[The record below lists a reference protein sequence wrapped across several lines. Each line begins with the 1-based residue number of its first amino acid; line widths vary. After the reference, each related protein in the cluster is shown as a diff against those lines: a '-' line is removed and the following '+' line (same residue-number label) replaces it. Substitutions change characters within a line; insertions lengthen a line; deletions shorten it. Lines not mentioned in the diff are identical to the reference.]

1 MQVLNFVPEDY
12 AQGKRA
18 RHANLLSALLAAAVL
33 VPLVA
38 LSVCLSLASDRVES
52 RRQEIERREA
62 EAAAGFARWEGIKQ
76 RRDAVLERAS
86 RSARLLIGVS
96 RSRVVAEVVRAL
108 PAHTT
113 LSSLSIEER
122 TVKTIVSA
130 QPNGAPGQ
138 PLPVAATAGGN
149 RPAAT
154 ATKQIE
160 HQETVLRLV
169 GVAPTDV
176 EAAHLIAALANSS
189 YFNNVELSYSEDR
202 KFEDRVLR
210 RFEITFQLS
219 NDALRMSRSDDAGE
233 VRS

>member
-1 MQVLNFVPEDY
+1 VQVLNFVPEDY

-38 LSVCLSLASDRVES
+38 LSVCLGLASDRVES
-52 RRQEIERREA
+52 RRQEVERREA
-62 EAAAGFARWEGIKQ
+62 EAATGAARWAGIKQ
-76 RRDAVLERAS
+76 QRDAVLDRSS

-108 PAHTT
+108 PANTT
-113 LSSLSIEER
+113 LTSLSIEER

-130 QPNGAPGQ
+130 QPTGVPGQ
-138 PLPVAATAGGN
+138 PPPVAPPAGGN
-149 RPAAT
+149 RTPAT

-176 EAAHLIAALANSS
+176 EAAQLIAALANSS
-189 YFNNVELSYSEDR
+189 YFDNVELSYSEDQ
-202 KFEDRVLR
+202 KFEDHVLR

-219 NDALRMSRSDDAGE
+219 NDALRMSRSGDAGE